1 MWKRPWGYAEGWSVC
16 IGLFLTGLLL
26 QWTLGK
32 VEVDIYRYPVN
43 IIVGAGYLFILA
55 TLSLFRKKMPVVQWL
70 AGIPAAFTSL
80 VSLLVV
86 VILMG
91 LTRQVSPEADLSSIG
106 GVARLGFMQMT
117 VSWPFLLLF
126 LYFITVLGLVTLRRL
141 IRFRKKDTGF
151 ICNHLGLFIAL
162 TAAVLGSGDLQRLR
176 MTVQTETTE
185 WRAMNRQNNLVE
197 LPLAIELKSF
207 AIEEYPP
214 KLLIVDNISGQPL
227 PEKTPQNL
235 VVEDIPL
242 QGNILDWE
250 ITVTRFLPWAA
261 SYFQK
266 DTVHFVEFHSVGATS
281 AVYVEVY
288 HHKNNIRK
296 EGWVSSG
303 NHFFP
308 YASLKLTETE
318 SLVMPER
325 EPKRFTS
332 EVNVYTEKGGMKEA
346 TIDVNKPLSVDG
358 WKIYQVSYDE
368 TKGKWSTVSVF
379 ELVRDPWMPLVY
391 TGIILMLAGAFFLFI
406 TAPTKKEKR

>member
-1 MWKRPWGYAEGWSVC
+1 M
-16 IGLFLTGLLL
+16 
-26 QWTLGK
+26 
-32 VEVDIYRYPVN
+32 
-43 IIVGAGYLFILA
+43 
-55 TLSLFRKKMPVVQWL
+55 
-70 AGIPAAFTSL
+70 
-80 VSLLVV
+80 
-86 VILMG
+86 
-91 LTRQVSPEADLSSIG
+91 
-106 GVARLGFMQMT
+106 
-117 VSWPFLLLF
+117 
-126 LYFITVLGLVTLRRL
+126 
-141 IRFRKKDTGF
+141 
-151 ICNHLGLFIAL
+151 FIAL

-185 WRAMNRQNNLVE
+185 WRAMDRQNNQVE

-266 DTVHFVEFHSVGATS
+266 DTVYFVEFHSVGATS

-308 YASLKLTETE
+308 
-318 SLVMPER
+318 MPH
-325 EPKRFTS
+325 
-332 EVNVYTEKGGMKEA
+332 
-346 TIDVNKPLSVDG
+346 
-358 WKIYQVSYDE
+358 
-368 TKGKWSTVSVF
+368 
-379 ELVRDPWMPLVY
+379 
-391 TGIILMLAGAFFLFI
+391 
-406 TAPTKKEKR
+406 